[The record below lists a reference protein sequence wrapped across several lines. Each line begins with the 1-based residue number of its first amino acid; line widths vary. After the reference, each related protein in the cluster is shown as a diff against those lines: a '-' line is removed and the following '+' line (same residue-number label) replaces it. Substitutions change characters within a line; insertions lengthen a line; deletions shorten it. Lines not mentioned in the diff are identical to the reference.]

1 MSRKKKNKK
10 IEKTTL
16 NEKIEKFFTEYS
28 TYWFLLS
35 LIIFFILAIKA
46 FQVQVSIGEDDS
58 AYILAAKRF
67 LEGKNFPTWHGSFY
81 PIFLAFFM
89 KIIGGINLMFF
100 KALSLILMGSQL
112 IFLYFA
118 FRRKVPYSILLV
130 SLLFIATN
138 IYILTYSSLTY
149 SEPLYMFFQAAV
161 IWIFMSLYDKIKS
174 GIPHKKLTID
184 WLLLGLFLFLLSI
197 TRNIGWAGIITVI
210 LFLAIDKRWKE
221 ILLSLGSMAVFYIP
235 YNIYKSTVWNI
246 HQAGFEGQF
255 KAIFL
260 KNPYSPQLGY
270 ESFSGFINRF
280 IVNSEQYLSIHL
292 LNMFGFQITRSNI
305 IGTLLVYIAFIFA
318 LIVIWKKKKE
328 LLFPVFYIGI
338 GVAVTF
344 ITQQTFWNQERLIL
358 IYLPLIVIIFF
369 SALYE
374 VFKQTKY
381 RNLSLFLLVIITLL
395 SSSKTIKFIKVY
407 TPVKQR
413 ILTQDKYYGLTPD
426 WRHYLQAIEYAGKNI
441 PQDQN
446 IACRKPGIAFLY
458 GGGRE
463 FTGIYRFP
471 AVNIDTLV
479 NELKKEAHEKNYKI
493 IGVVIPNTGK
503 GINTYYRLY
512 PYFSHLRSFINSF
525 SKKKIIAVFVSDS
538 LTYEQVKKS
547 AQSLGL
553 EYYPSADDIL
563 RDVPPRDKSDYGA
576 YPDSLMKYFI
586 DHNINYLILGR
597 LRKIPN
603 NKNAGIITTV
613 QRFINFIELKY
624 PNTFIPVK
632 TFGAPNNEPAY
643 LLKVNY
649 TQYQKG
655 FNQIQKSQK

>member
-1 MSRKKKNKK
+1 MAKKKRKQKK
-10 IEKTTL
+10 VKISL
-16 NEKIEKFFTEYS
+16 GEKIERFFSEYS
-28 TYWFLLS
+28 AYLFLVS
-35 LIIFFILAIKA
+35 LLFFIILAIKA
-46 FQVQVSIGEDDS
+46 FQVQISIGEDDS

-67 LEGKNFPTWHGSFY
+67 LEGKSFPTWHGSFY

-100 KALSLILMGSQL
+100 KALSFVLMGAQL

-118 FRRKVPYSILLV
+118 FRRKVPYSILLM
-130 SLLFIATN
+130 SLIFISTN
-138 IYILTYSSLTY
+138 IFILIYSSLTY

-161 IWIFMSLYDKIKS
+161 IWSFMSLYDKIKS
-174 GIPHKKLTID
+174 GIPHKKLTIY
-184 WLLLGLFLFLLSI
+184 WLMLGLFIFLLSI

-210 LFLAIDKRWKE
+210 LFFAVDKRWKE
-221 ILLSLGSMAVFYIP
+221 ILLSLGAMAVFYIP

-292 LNMFGFQITRSNI
+292 LNMFGLQITKSNI
-305 IGTLLVYIAFIFA
+305 IGTLLVYAAFIFS

-374 VFKQTKY
+374 ILKTTKLK
-381 RNLSLFLLVIITLL
+381 NLSFFLLTLVTL
-395 SSSKTIKFIKVY
+395 FSFSKTIKYIKAY
-407 TPVKQR
+407 TPIKQR

-426 WRHYLQAIEYAGKNI
+426 WRHYLQAIEYTGKNI
-441 PQDQN
+441 PKDKN

-463 FTGIYRFP
+463 FIGIYRFP
-471 AVNIDTLV
+471 GINIDTLI
-479 NELKKEAHEKNYKI
+479 NELKDEAQEKNYKI

-503 GINTYYRLY
+503 GIKTYYRLY
-512 PYFSHLRSFINSF
+512 PYFSHLRAFINSF

-538 LTYEQVKKS
+538 LTYDQVKKS
-547 AQSLGL
+547 SQSLGL
-553 EYYPSADDIL
+553 EYYPNADDIL
-563 RDVPPRDKSDYGA
+563 RDVPPRDKSDYAA
-576 YPDSLMKYFI
+576 YPDSLMKFFI
-586 DHNINYLILGR
+586 DKDIDYLILGR

-613 QRFINFIELKY
+613 QRYINFIELKY
-624 PNTFIPVK
+624 PQTFVPIK
-632 TFGAPNNEPAY
+632 TFGEENNEPAY

-649 TQYQKG
+649 TSYQQVNKPQ
-655 FNQIQKSQK
+655 NEIK